1 MKGLTLTIREQSRV
15 AVLNGVMEGKV
26 SVAEAARLMG
36 VSERHAWRLLRAY
49 RKEGVAG
56 VAHGNRGRRP
66 STTTCPEIQEKV
78 MALATGAL
86 FRLQPLAFDRDA
98 GRSGGHPS
106 VSLHRPAGSFG
117 RGNRKP
123 SSSPSAQAL
132 PSKGAL
138 PPGGNAAAD
147 RWEPAQLAGGSRT
160 TSDSHRLRGRRH
172 RDRSPSLCSVSR
184 RTPTATC

>member
-1 MKGLTLTIREQSRV
+1 MKGLTLTIREQSRI

-26 SVAEAARLMG
+26 LVAEAARLMG

-78 MALATGAL
+78 MELATGAYS
-86 FRLQPLAFDRDA
+86 AFDRDA

-106 VSLHRPAGSFG
+106 VSLHRPAGPFG
-117 RGNRKP
+117 RGNRSP
-123 SSSPSAQAL
+123 RRPSAYL
-132 PSKGAL
+132 RRERSPRRECCCS
-138 PPGGNAAAD
+138 

-160 TSDSHRLRGRRH
+160 LSSAPWT
-172 RDRSPSLCSVSR
+172 SPSLCSVSR